1 MVYLIIFILKNLLYT
16 VSLTT
21 EEQDNEDVKYGSKVI
36 IALDKLPNE
45 RLKRNVVRSRMDL
58 IGKLQ
63 INKLLKIVNYAI
75 NDLFNI

>member
-1 MVYLIIFILKNLLYT
+1 MLKNVHCT
-16 VSLTT
+16 VRLTT

-36 IALDKLPNE
+36 IALDRLPNE

-63 INKLLKIVNYAI
+63 KINKLFKIMIYVI